1 MFRSETE
8 KTTDRT
14 STNFEDKQDFVHRYE
29 VSPRTDYE
37 ERPPIPYN
45 LSIFKVK
52 PPKKT
57 LQYFDLIE
65 RANLSIFKVNSY
77 YKDEEHF
84 GLIERAKPM

>member
-1 MFRSETE
+1 MFRTETE

-37 ERPPIPYN
+37 ERPPIPFN

-52 PPKKT
+52 K
-57 LQYFDLIE
+57 
-65 RANLSIFKVNSY
+65 RNY
-77 YKDEEHF
+77 YIDEDNF
-84 GLIERAKPM
+84 YLIERAKPMYKSIILIVDSLSYLIC

>member
-37 ERPPIPYN
+37 ERPPIPFN

-52 PPKKT
+52 KKP
-57 LQYFDLIE
+57 
-65 RANLSIFKVNSY
+65 RNC

-84 GLIERAKPM
+84 GIFERAKPM